1 MTNITAETLETL
13 RNIPTQT
20 LIDGLW
26 VMGWP
31 MSFVHGAKPLQ
42 PGQHMAG
49 RAVTLRFVPHRPDLA
64 ADKPKGADSAEYVAF
79 ELCGPENVLVIDA
92 MGWEYSSIGGDIKFM
107 RLMQRRVGG
116 LVTDGAVRD
125 SNALKEYGFP
135 VYAANTTAK
144 QGPAEF
150 WPWQVNDAVQCGGVL
165 VRPGDAVVG
174 DDDGAVVV
182 PAAAV
187 DEVIRIAHE
196 REEVEAVIKA
206 QLEVEQCSPGKYYPF
221 KRPDLAALRGKDG
234 PEARRVTAR
243 PGIFPFSYRQ
253 SSGRGATT
261 GPGSGGGTP
270 DKCQPPTVQGSITR
284 VAPMPQRR
292 CATTAHD
299 TPRGRRGLPAIR
311 HRRVGGRGR
320 WRHDGGWS
328 CACFL
333 SAKQFGDVVRQR
345 ETGLLLKVCD
355 VFRSRCGTNLRYP
368 IPFLWR

>member
-1 MTNITAETLETL
+1 MTDTSAITADTLETL
-13 RNIPTQT
+13 RGIPTQT

-31 MSFVHGAKPLQ
+31 MSFIHGAKPLQ

-107 RLMQRRVGG
+107 RLMQRKVGG

-165 VRPGDAVVG
+165 VRPGDAIVG

-221 KRPDLAALRGKDG
+221 NERTWQLYEEKTGRKR
-234 PEARRVTAR
+234 
-243 PGIFPFSYRQ
+243 
-253 SSGRGATT
+253 
-261 GPGSGGGTP
+261 GG
-270 DKCQPPTVQGSITR
+270 
-284 VAPMPQRR
+284 
-292 CATTAHD
+292 
-299 TPRGRRGLPAIR
+299 
-311 HRRVGGRGR
+311 
-320 WRHDGGWS
+320 
-328 CACFL
+328 
-333 SAKQFGDVVRQR
+333 
-345 ETGLLLKVCD
+345 
-355 VFRSRCGTNLRYP
+355 
-368 IPFLWR
+368 